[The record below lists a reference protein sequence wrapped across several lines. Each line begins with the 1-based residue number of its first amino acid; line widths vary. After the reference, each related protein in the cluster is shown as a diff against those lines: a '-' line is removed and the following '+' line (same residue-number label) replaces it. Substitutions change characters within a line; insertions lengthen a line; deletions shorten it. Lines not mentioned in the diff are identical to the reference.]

1 MIQINNLIKSYG
13 NSLIFDDTS
22 YTFPSKG
29 LICLLGASGS
39 GKSTLL
45 NMLAGFDSHYSGDIT
60 VWGTSISKLNADELC
75 SYRRENIGFIFQN
88 YHLLSGYTVL
98 ENILLACEL
107 NTLSE
112 EENTKNAKELL
123 NKLGLS
129 QKTDEKIEN
138 LSGGQ
143 KQRAAIAR
151 ALISNPR
158 IILADEPTGALDRS
172 NSNEIMKL
180 LKEISKDRLV
190 IVITHDQNIC
200 SYADDVIHIENGK
213 IIAEA
218 NNTQTQT
225 DIIDDNKLRLN
236 KSIKV
241 SAFKR
246 GLKNF
251 KVHILRYI
259 AVSLAI
265 SIGILAFMLS
275 LSSGNIMDKSISD
288 FKDKNTAFNNGY
300 IKGED
305 VGTVF
310 DMLKSD
316 ERIENVYYQYKITDV
331 TLSLGDK
338 TETMAEKFPMPK
350 ATENM
355 SYGTMPKTGEKEI
368 ALSPSLAKKFQK
380 DISSMLGKE
389 LTLKYGENEYR
400 LTISGIYNAGYDDFF
415 VSSDIEQE
423 FYKNVEGEKS
433 YSISYDLKD
442 FDDIVTVSQ
451 MLADKKIDSKTSAK
465 EVGALQSTFNS
476 LSRLFFI
483 VSILILAIGLFIS
496 TVLLIKLQNSRYKEL
511 GLLSALGFNRGTI
524 RKMIVSENLLLS
536 TMSAIFNAVLVGCA
550 YLIGMVFNLAMI
562 ITPSQILLSILSTGV
577 VVIVISIIASHNLI
591 RTEPATALRK

>member
-1 MIQINNLIKSYG
+1 MIQIQNLIKRYD
-13 NSLIFDDTS
+13 NSLVFDDTS
-22 YTFPSKG
+22 FSFPNKG
-29 LICLLGASGS
+29 LVCLLGASGS

-45 NMLAGFDSHYSGDIT
+45 NIIAGFDSLYSGDIT

-75 SYRRENIGFIFQN
+75 AYRRENIGFIFQN

-98 ENILLACEL
+98 ENVLLACEL
-107 NTLSE
+107 NTSSE
-112 EENTKNAKELL
+112 EENRKNAEELL

-158 IILADEPTGALDRS
+158 IVLADEPTGALDRS
-172 NSNEIMKL
+172 NSNEIMGL
-180 LKEISKDRLV
+180 LKEISIDRLV
-190 IVITHDQNIC
+190 IVITHDQKIC
-200 SYADDVIHIENGK
+200 SFADEVIHIENGK
-213 IIAEA
+213 IIA
-218 NNTQTQT
+218 T
-225 DIIDDNKLRLN
+225 DTETPTDLTGDHKLRLN
-236 KSIKV
+236 TAIKV

-251 KVHILRYI
+251 NVHILRYM

-265 SIGILAFMLS
+265 SFGILAFILS
-275 LSSGNIMDKSISD
+275 LSSGNIMEKSISD

-305 VGTVF
+305 DGTVF
-310 DMLKSD
+310 KLLNSD

-338 TETMAEKFPMPK
+338 TEAMVEKYPMPK

-355 SYGTMPKTGEKEI
+355 SYGAMPKRGEKEI
-368 ALSPSLAKKFQK
+368 ALSPSLAKKFEK
-380 DISSMLGKE
+380 DISSLPGKE
-389 LTLKYGENEYR
+389 LTLKHGEKEYT

-415 VSSDIEQE
+415 VSSEIEQD
-423 FYKNVEGEKS
+423 FYKNRDGEKC
-433 YSISYDLKD
+433 YSISYDVKD
-442 FDDIVTVSQ
+442 FEDIVTVSQ
-451 MLADKKIDSKTSAK
+451 MLADNKIDSKTSAK
-465 EVGALQSTFNS
+465 EVGALQSTFNN
-476 LSRLFFI
+476 LSRLFLI

-511 GLLSALGFNRGTI
+511 GLLSALGFNKGTI

-536 TMSAIFNAVLVGCA
+536 AMSAIFNAVLVGCT
-550 YLIGMVFNLAMI
+550 YLIGMVFHLAII
-562 ITPSQILLSILSTGV
+562 ITPLQILLSILSTGV
-577 VVIVISIIASHNLI
+577 VVILISIIASYKLI
-591 RTEPATALRK
+591 HTEPAVALRK